1 MDVNKGKRGQ
11 ISPPKNQQARQGQ
24 PSRQVHK
31 GAEARNL
38 PKVLTQKMFEKQN
51 QEVQQ
56 VHQVSIPD
64 ILRSDR
70 LDSKLDFIRAKT
82 GQSRPLDKVF
92 IEKSAELNQEYQA
105 DQKLGADRMREQEDD
120 ANRYRFR
127 TNFWL
132 ETNRCHYSFSLLRH

>member
-31 GAEARNL
+31 GAETRKL
-38 PKVLTQKMFEKQN
+38 PKVLTQKMIEKQT
-51 QEVQQ
+51 QEDQQ

-70 LDSKLDFIRAKT
+70 LDTKLDFIRAKT
-82 GQSRPLDKVF
+82 RQSRPLDKGY
-92 IEKSAELNQEYQA
+92 IEKSAELNQDQA
-105 DQKLGADRMREQEDD
+105 DLKQGADRMPGHEDD
-120 ANRYRFR
+120 ANR
-127 TNFWL
+127 
-132 ETNRCHYSFSLLRH
+132 